1 MPLSSALAPGFC
13 RITYSGTILPHH
25 MILPV
30 NYAEETTQGVMPTV
44 LDKAGADHAGDAA
57 IFDFIAE
64 LQDSFAPDTTFGLA
78 VFYSVDEISGIRS
91 YVKAFDIDLPGTS
104 TDPQVPLVRGAFQ
117 FVAGNG
123 FPVKIVLMEGVYEAN
138 ARNVGSPP
146 AGPRADFVDY
156 AKSGL
161 SIIYG
166 RRNEYID
173 AFVSF
178 TSKTDDRLR
187 RLGGFR
193 DV

>member
-13 RITYSGTILPHH
+13 RITYSGSILPHH

-30 NYAEETTQGVMPTV
+30 NYAEEPTQGIMPTV
-44 LDKAGADHAGDAA
+44 LDKSGTDHDGQAA
-57 IFDFIAE
+57 IEDFIAE
-64 LQDSFAPDTTFGLA
+64 IQPSFGDETTFGLA

-91 YVKAFDIDLPGTS
+91 YVKAFDLNLPGTS
-104 TDPQVPLVRGAFQ
+104 ADPQVPLVRGAFQ

-123 FPVKIVLMEGVYEAN
+123 FPVKIILMEGVYEPN

-156 AKSGL
+156 ATSGL

-187 RLGGFR
+187 RLGGFS